1 MAKRSD
7 VDLTLMKITQ
17 HASYHKNDAQIHS
30 RRDLYRGFVQVELV
44 SLQHRCF
51 NSTEYTPILQRE
63 LVHRPEAA
71 GVLIYDDQQQ
81 KIGLI
86 EQYRVGAMDDTTSP
100 WQLEIIAGLL
110 DQPESPESCVRRE
123 AVEEAGCEIKTLT
136 HLFTFYPSAG
146 GCSELFH
153 LYAAEVELP
162 EQGGI
167 FGMSDE
173 GENIQL
179 HLIDY
184 ADIPTLLTSGRLKN
198 APVIMALQW
207 LQMRQHTAAHA

>member
-1 MAKRSD
+1 
-7 VDLTLMKITQ
+7 MKITQ
-17 HASYHKNDAQIHS
+17 HASYNKNHARIHA
-30 RRDLYRGFVQVELV
+30 RRDLHRGFVQVELV
-44 SLQHRCF
+44 SLQHRRF
-51 NSTEYTPILQRE
+51 DSEEYTPILQRE

-71 GVLIYDDQQQ
+71 GVLLYDDQQQ

-86 EQYRVGAMDDTTSP
+86 EQYRVGAMDDSESP

-110 DQPESPESCVRRE
+110 DQPETPESCVRRE
-123 AVEEAGCEIKTLT
+123 AVEEAGCEIKTLH

-162 EQGGI
+162 KQGGI
-167 FGMSDE
+167 FGMPDE
-173 GENIQL
+173 GENILL

-184 ADIPTLLTSGRLKN
+184 ADIPQLLTNGRLKN

-207 LQMRQHTAAHA
+207 LQMRKHTAVQAEGDV